1 MLGRRVNLKK
11 LLVFSQF
18 FYPDQTGTGKVLAEL
33 FSYLARKGFAVTA
46 LSSRQIHNDSKN
58 TILAA
63 HEIWEKVEIHRVF
76 KNFKD
81 KNKALG
87 RIFNYLM
94 FFIQACFYTLQTGLH
109 KNKDILISVS
119 NPPIMPLLPAILKGK
134 RKFIYLIHDLYPDI
148 AIKMGATRPN
158 SLMAKVI
165 LVVNNFVFLK
175 ADKIIV
181 LGRDMKQY
189 LIDNY
194 LVNADKIVVLT
205 NWAEKVNCPSCSPGN
220 EFQLIYSGNMGKFHS
235 LEMLLDLAVSRGDI
249 KICFIGAGAQ
259 RDSLQAKTEKLALT
273 NVEFSPFL
281 EQEQYLRK
289 MQQASAFVVS
299 LEKNLTGL
307 AVPSKFYTYLSLGKP
322 IICISEPES
331 EMAQIVI
338 EADCGFVVAHGD
350 LAALER
356 AIAKLLDKKVQLQ
369 MAENA
374 KKVFV
379 EKYEKTLVVA
389 QYEKLLESL

>member
-33 FSYLARKGFAVTA
+33 FSCLVRKGFAVTA

-63 HEIWEKVEIHRVF
+63 HEVWEKVEIHRVF

-94 FFIQACFYTLQTGLH
+94 FFIQTCFYTLQTGLH

-165 LVVNNFVFLK
+165 LAVNNFVFLK

-235 LEMLLDLAVSRGDI
+235 LEMLLDLAVSMVDI
-249 KICFIGAGAQ
+249 NICFIGAGAQ
-259 RDSLQAKTEKLALT
+259 RDSLQAKAEKLALT
-273 NVEFSPFL
+273 NVGFSPFL

-356 AIAKLLDKKVQLQ
+356 AIEKLLDKKVQLQ

>member
-1 MLGRRVNLKK
+1 
-11 LLVFSQF
+11 
-18 FYPDQTGTGKVLAEL
+18 
-33 FSYLARKGFAVTA
+33 
-46 LSSRQIHNDSKN
+46 
-58 TILAA
+58 
-63 HEIWEKVEIHRVF
+63 
-76 KNFKD
+76 
-81 KNKALG
+81 
-87 RIFNYLM
+87 
-94 FFIQACFYTLQTGLH
+94 
-109 KNKDILISVS
+109 
-119 NPPIMPLLPAILKGK
+119 
-134 RKFIYLIHDLYPDI
+134 
-148 AIKMGATRPN
+148 MGATRPN

-165 LVVNNFVFLK
+165 LAVNNFVFLK

-235 LEMLLDLAVSRGDI
+235 LEMLLDLAVSMVDI
-249 KICFIGAGAQ
+249 NICFIGAGAQ
-259 RDSLQAKTEKLALT
+259 RDSLQAKAEKLALT
-273 NVEFSPFL
+273 NVGFSPFL

-356 AIAKLLDKKVQLQ
+356 AIEKLLDKKVQLQ